1 MTPTAW
7 NLILRILVAG
17 LLGGLVGLEREL
29 RAKEAGVRTHFLV
42 ALGSGLLMVISQFGF
57 EGTHDVSR
65 VAAQVVSGMGFIGAG
80 TIIFQKNAVRGLT
93 TAAGIWV
100 AAAIG
105 LACGGGMYMV
115 AVSSTLLAILILEL
129 MNTLQH
135 RDRNLVVTW
144 SADDREVLMQSLES
158 LKKAGLNVQ
167 SYSLK
172 EEEALASDSSAV
184 GSSAAASCASRS
196 TDVSG
201 RRYVIKAEFRVA
213 RQFSPERLSVLLDAL
228 SGVRVENIS
237 G

>member
-1 MTPTAW
+1 MTPTIW

-57 EGTHDVSR
+57 TGSFDASR

-105 LACGGGMYMV
+105 LACGGGMYLL
-115 AVSSTLLAILILEL
+115 AGAATLLALLILEL
-129 MNTLQH
+129 MNTLQLH
-135 RDRNLVVTW
+135 DRNLTVAW
-144 SADDREVLMQSLES
+144 SADDKDTLMRSLGA
-158 LKKAGLNVQ
+158 LRAAGLNVL
-167 SYSLK
+167 SYTLQQESTS
-172 EEEALASDSSAV
+172 EAP
-184 GSSAAASCASRS
+184 G
-196 TDVSG
+196 
-201 RRYVIKAEFRVA
+201 RYVMRAEFRVS
-213 RQFSPERLSVLLDAL
+213 RKFSAERLSALLDTL
-228 SGVRVENIS
+228 SGVHLESIVS
-237 G
+237 